1 MNITQEDTMK
11 RQASLVTLF
20 ATTGALL
27 IGSMAHAQGGPP
39 AGFVPPSGPP
49 AGFTPPSGG
58 PGGTTDAGAISNT
71 TTTTTVTDSEFATD
85 TATLPDTGGAP
96 LLMALA
102 GSMAAGGAFF
112 LRRKLA

>member
-11 RQASLVTLF
+11 RQTNLVALF
-20 ATTGALL
+20 ATAGALL
-27 IGSMAHAQGGPP
+27 VGGVAHAQPPSGPP
-39 AGFVPPSGPP
+39 PGFVPPSGP
-49 AGFTPPSGG
+49 TSGA

-71 TTTTTVTDSEFATD
+71 TTTTTVTATDSAFVDD

-102 GSMAAGGAFF
+102 GTMVAGGAFF
-112 LRRKLA
+112 LRRKLV